1 MQRAGNLSARL
12 SITVETRE
20 EELQRLAEAVERFA
34 EENAWP
40 DGLTFKVN
48 LILEELTLNV
58 IRYGHDEGMHEV
70 DVSIVSG
77 AEGLTIEMADDG
89 RPFDPLTDAAAPDL
103 DASVEDRRIGG
114 LGVHLTRSMTSD
126 MRYRREDGKNCLT
139 LALARDG

>member
-58 IRYGHDEGMHEV
+58 IRYGHDGGMHEV

-77 AEGLTIEMADDG
+77 A
-89 RPFDPLTDAAAPDL
+89 
-103 DASVEDRRIGG
+103 RR
-114 LGVHLTRSMTSD
+114 
-126 MRYRREDGKNCLT
+126 
-139 LALARDG
+139 